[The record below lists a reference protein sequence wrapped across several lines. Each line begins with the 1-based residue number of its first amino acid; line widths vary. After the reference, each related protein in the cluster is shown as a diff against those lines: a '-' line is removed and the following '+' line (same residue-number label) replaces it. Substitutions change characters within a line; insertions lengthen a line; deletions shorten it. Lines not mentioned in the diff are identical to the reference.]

1 MTVERDFSWKP
12 GTVMSMHGR
21 TSVAA
26 GQRWGYF
33 KTREDGTI
41 ALVPPDP
48 NGVLPL
54 TVIST
59 CPEGEVV
66 LRPADPQVAE
76 MFFPEVED
84 TFKGTPVRVRKGCPF
99 RWVDAAYVRA
109 TKGKYTLGDLLA
121 HEAWTCWAD
130 MHLHQSREPA
140 PAV

>member
-1 MTVERDFSWKP
+1 MIERDFTWKP

-21 TSVAA
+21 TAVAV

-33 KTREDGTI
+33 PKTEDGLI
-41 ALVPPDP
+41 HLGQDCV
-48 NGVLPL
+48 VLPL

-59 CPEGEVV
+59 CSEGEVV
-66 LRPADPQVAE
+66 LRPADPQIAE
-76 MFFPEVED
+76 KVFPEVED

-130 MHLHQSREPA
+130 MHLHQSGEPA